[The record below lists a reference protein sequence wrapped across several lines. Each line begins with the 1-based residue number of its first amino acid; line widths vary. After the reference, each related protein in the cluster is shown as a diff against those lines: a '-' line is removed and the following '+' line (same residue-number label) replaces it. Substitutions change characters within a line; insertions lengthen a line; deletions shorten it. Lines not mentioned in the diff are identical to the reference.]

1 MKAEVIET
9 IREMVGRTQRLRATG
24 KSIGFVPTMGALH
37 EGHLSLMRRS
47 RAENDV
53 SVISIF
59 VNPAQFALGEDFEEY
74 PRPLAEDVRKAKEV
88 GVDLIFTTT
97 AEEMYPTGY
106 STFVEEERVTQPLC
120 GRSRPTF
127 FRGVLTAV
135 LKLCQIVRPH
145 RVYFGEKDFQQCRAV
160 QRMVSDFH
168 LDVEIIPCPIVR
180 EDDGLALSSRNLY
193 LSAIEREEALTIP
206 RSLDLAES
214 LVSDGVR
221 DPAVLVARMT
231 ESIAESPSA
240 RIDYIETLSADDLS
254 TIETLQGDVLV
265 AVAVWIGKTRLI
277 DNRVLSVG

>member
-9 IREMVGRTQRLRATG
+9 IREMVGRTQRLRAKG

-59 VNPAQFALGEDFEEY
+59 VNPTQFAPGEDFEEY
-74 PRPLAEDVRKAKEV
+74 PRPIAEDVRKAEEA

-97 AEEMYPTGY
+97 PEEMYPTGY
-106 STFVEEERVTQPLC
+106 STFVEEERVTRPLC
-120 GRSRPTF
+120 GKTRPTF

-168 LDVEIIPCPIVR
+168 LDVEIISCPIVR
-180 EDDGLALSSRNLY
+180 EDDGLALSSRNVY
-193 LSAIEREEALTIP
+193 LSASEREEALTIP
-206 RSLDLAES
+206 KSLDLAES
-214 LVSDGVR
+214 LVSEGVR

-231 ESIAESPSA
+231 ELITEIPSA

-254 TIETLQGDVLV
+254 TIERLQGDVLV

-277 DNRVLSVG
+277 DNRVLAIG